1 MYRTFFFC
9 LMLRRPTRSTRTD
22 TLFPYPTLFRS
33 AANVT
38 GAAFGKSAKAATI
51 EADVRVIDVAIDD
64 IGHVVTDDIAPQGI
78 SGRSDERHIRAVRF
92 EQPDDLFRIKP
103 VPGDRAGD
111 RKSVVEGKSVSV
123 RVDLGGRRIFK
134 KKKPDNDYK
143 TDE

>member
-111 RKSVVEGKSVSV
+111 DPLNIRRRHCPARMEHGWRSEERRVGK
-123 RVDLGGRRIFK
+123 
-134 KKKPDNDYK
+134 
-143 TDE
+143 E